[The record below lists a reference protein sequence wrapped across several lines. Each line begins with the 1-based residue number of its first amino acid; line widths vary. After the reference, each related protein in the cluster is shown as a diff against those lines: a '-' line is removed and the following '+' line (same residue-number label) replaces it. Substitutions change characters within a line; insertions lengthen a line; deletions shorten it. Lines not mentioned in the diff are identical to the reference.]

1 MQHQA
6 TRIFGFHLHAT
17 DGPIGHLDDL
27 VLDEQGWLV
36 RYLVVD
42 TSNWLGGRSV
52 LISPSV
58 VTAID
63 AAKQTIMVSLTRDQI
78 QQSPSI
84 HSADIPL
91 AEALPTIWIM

>member
-1 MQHQA
+1 
-6 TRIFGFHLHAT
+6 
-17 DGPIGHLDDL
+17 
-27 VLDEQGWLV
+27 
-36 RYLVVD
+36 
-42 TSNWLGGRSV
+42 V

-63 AAKQTIMVSLTRDQI
+63 AAKQTIMVSLTRAQI